1 MANCHYLSGLSV
13 QCTGR
18 CGSIECL
25 FLNHWTIRRP
35 LAGRDQ
41 KALLLFHCSQLSIPE
56 DCLLVFHFM
65 MRDVALGW
73 FNLNLVNLSKVDW
86 TWFALIPPE
95 NRIYHTLAYAL
106 KIRSWKV
113 NRLFR
118 LSIPQEPRHCHCHR
132 SAECHHRD
140 WMAKFGACLLH
151 EPRSREV
158 EGDLANSW
166 LVGWLVHWGLLCF
179 P

>member
-1 MANCHYLSGLSV
+1 MANCHCLSGLSV

-41 KALLLFHCSQLSIPE
+41 KAVPDWASTWGLPYSLSFQDARCRLRLIRSVFSSALRLIGPDLCSSWKQNLSYSQVGLEKNRSWNWIASLDCLFH
-56 DCLLVFHFM
+56 
-65 MRDVALGW
+65 
-73 FNLNLVNLSKVDW
+73 
-86 TWFALIPPE
+86 
-95 NRIYHTLAYAL
+95 
-106 KIRSWKV
+106 RS
-113 NRLFR
+113 RA
-118 LSIPQEPRHCHCHR
+118 IATATR

-151 EPRSREV
+151 EPRSRMI
-158 EGDLANSW
+158 
-166 LVGWLVHWGLLCF
+166 
-179 P
+179 